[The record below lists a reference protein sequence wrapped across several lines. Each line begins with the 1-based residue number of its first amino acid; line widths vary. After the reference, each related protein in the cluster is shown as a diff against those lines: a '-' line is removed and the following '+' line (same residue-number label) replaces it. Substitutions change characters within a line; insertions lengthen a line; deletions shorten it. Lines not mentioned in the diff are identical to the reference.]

1 MQTMQTRKL
10 GFIGIENNTVS
21 ACLSMLKIIASKSCI
36 EWVHSD
42 AAEADVLI
50 IASHCHP
57 VAPQDP
63 LASKA
68 SIVIYPSHQAKP
80 AHPYTLAHP
89 FRVMQLCD
97 VLDTVSSLAPLS
109 QNEASRN
116 EVSRTEAPPA
126 EAEQTDTAPLA
137 DQEHGFC
144 LSLYQLLSGDSD
156 SDSDTYYQSQT
167 PEGWLLVK
175 PSSFRYYA
183 PAALHQA
190 LNTAPLPLTPL
201 QPCDEIASEDMAA
214 RPLFDL
220 AWLASNQ
227 HSAALMPWLSS
238 DAPLKLTRWPS
249 SRALNRAPRLLSLCA
264 LMIKQPLS
272 YNQLKVIA
280 SCSEKSLIHFINS
293 CEISGLLEKN
303 EEQSHRQIM
312 PTKRNGHSRLEG
324 MINGLR
330 SRLGLH

>member
-1 MQTMQTRKL
+1 
-10 GFIGIENNTVS
+10 
-21 ACLSMLKIIASKSCI
+21 MLKIIASKSGI

-42 AAEADVLI
+42 AAEADVLM
-50 IASHCHP
+50 IASQCYP
-57 VAPQDP
+57 IAPQGP

-80 AHPYTLAHP
+80 AHPYTLSHP

-97 VLDTVSSLAPLS
+97 VLEAVDSPAPLS
-109 QNEASRN
+109 QDEASQ
-116 EVSRTEAPPA
+116 SEAA
-126 EAEQTDTAPLA
+126 QTDTAPPA
-137 DQEHGFC
+137 SQDDDFC
-144 LSLYQLLSGDSD
+144 LSLYRLLSGDSD
-156 SDSDTYYQSQT
+156 TSTYYQSHT
-167 PEGWLLVK
+167 PEGSLLVK
-175 PSSFRYYA
+175 PGSFRYYA
-183 PAALHQA
+183 PATLHQA

-201 QPCDEIASEDMAA
+201 QPCDDIASEDMAA

-220 AWLASNQ
+220 AWLASKQ
-227 HSAALMPWLSS
+227 YSAALMPWLSS

-272 YNQLKVIA
+272 YDQLKAIA

-293 CEISGLLEKN
+293 CEISGLLEKSEN
-303 EEQSHRQIM
+303 PSHRQIM